1 MTGQCTLNQS
11 IHKKLSSHLGNFT
24 NICHTLAMRHEQLR
38 QNESIFDTSM
48 ETGAGWLLDNKHP

>member
-1 MTGQCTLNQS
+1 
-11 IHKKLSSHLGNFT
+11 
-24 NICHTLAMRHEQLR
+24 MRHEHLQCYLR